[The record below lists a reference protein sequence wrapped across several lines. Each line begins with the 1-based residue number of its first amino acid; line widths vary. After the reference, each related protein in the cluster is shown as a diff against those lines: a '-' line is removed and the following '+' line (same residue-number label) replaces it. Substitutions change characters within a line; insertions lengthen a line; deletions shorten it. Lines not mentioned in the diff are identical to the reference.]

1 ERLDGTGATVALLA
15 AELLAAPDELL
26 VVLAEHQAAELAS
39 VDAAAELEGER
50 RTPGRKAIEDR
61 HRREQRQVRTD
72 ELRAGLATLASAYR
86 SRLATENLPARRA
99 ASLVAACE
107 EIDATA
113 ARLSRNPNESLL
125 LQALLLRLDGSI

>member
-1 ERLDGTGATVALLA
+1 MALLA

-72 ELRAGLATLASAYR
+72 KLQRWTGDT
-86 SRLATENLPARRA
+86 RLGIPLPARDRESA
-99 ASLVAACE
+99 GAPGRVA
-107 EIDATA
+107 
-113 ARLSRNPNESLL
+113 RRSV
-125 LQALLLRLDGSI
+125 